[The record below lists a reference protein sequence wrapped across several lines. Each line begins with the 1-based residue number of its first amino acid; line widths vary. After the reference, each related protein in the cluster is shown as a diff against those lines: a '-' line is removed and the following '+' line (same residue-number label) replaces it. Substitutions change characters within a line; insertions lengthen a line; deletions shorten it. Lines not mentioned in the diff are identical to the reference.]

1 MEKKPVYTVEEFVE
15 REYCIKSDEIP
26 DINIVMPEANTL
38 TKGDVDL
45 GIFDTLGH
53 VTTYQNL
60 SPEELT
66 DVLED
71 ADVVMVN
78 KNILNEKTLSK
89 AKRLKYIGEC
99 ATGFNNI
106 DLDYCNAHGITVT
119 NVPTYSTNAVAQQV
133 FAFILNHYSRV
144 SQYNDFVQKDGWKNA
159 DTFAPFVFDTD
170 ELFGKTI
177 GLVGYGKIG
186 RAVAKIANAFGMNV
200 LVYTRSYQKS
210 VDAATDKWGNI
221 DRTRLDG
228 FLDRTDDTITYR
240 TLDNLLKHSDIVSIH
255 CPLNE
260 ESMGLFSHETFAKM
274 RTGAY
279 LVNTARGPI
288 VDEEALIEALNTGKL
303 SGAGLDVLEKE
314 PQSKDSKLLGV
325 PNLTIT
331 PHVAWAPLETRRR
344 LVSEVAKNLE
354 AFEHGHP
361 RNVVNNP

>member
-1 MEKKPVYTVEEFVE
+1 MENKK
-15 REYCIKSDEIP
+15 EIP
-26 DINIVMPEANTL
+26 NYKIAMPEANTL

-53 VTTYQNL
+53 VIAYQNPSANELADIL
-60 SPEELT
+60 S
-66 DVLED
+66 D
-71 ADVVMVN
+71 ADILMVN
-78 KNILNEKTLSK
+78 KIVLDANTLSK
-89 AKRLKYIGEC
+89 AKKLKYIGEC

-106 DLDYCNAHGITVT
+106 DLDYCNEHGITVT
-119 NVPTYSTNAVAQQV
+119 NVPSYSTNAVAQQV

-144 SQYNDFVQKDGWKNA
+144 ARYNDFVQQDGWKNA

-210 VDAATDKWGNI
+210 VDAATDKWGNV
-221 DRTRLDG
+221 DRTKLDG
-228 FLDRTDDTITYR
+228 FLERTDNTVTYR

-260 ESMGLFSHETFAKM
+260 ESDGLFSHETFSKM

-288 VDEEALIEALNTGKL
+288 VDEDALIDALNSGKL
-303 SGAGLDVLEKE
+303 SGAGLDVLKTE

-331 PHVAWAPLETRRR
+331 PHVAWAPFETRRR
-344 LVSEVAKNLE
+344 LVLEVAKNLE
-354 AFEHGHP
+354 AFEQGHP
-361 RNVVNNP
+361 RNVVNNPKGNI